1 MLVSPGFSSYN
12 TAMKNLQ
19 AEGRTLAFIDFDGVF
34 CDSLT
39 ECFVSSWI
47 AYHKFHTKD
56 NPDFV
61 SVADRRLYDVYR
73 PFIRRGGDYVILQH
87 CVSEGIEL
95 AKQEDFDRLEAELGD
110 TADEFHEL
118 FYRARR
124 ELLAEDKEFWIS
136 LNHVFDGL
144 AEAAKQWAKSENCY
158 VLSTKEAPFIR
169 EILVHKDIDWP
180 LERII
185 CSGKRRKIDII
196 REVLAETGADGGLL
210 FEDQVDHLYRI
221 NDPRVKGFLASWGYV
236 KPEWLRQKDFPVIDQ
251 QEMVRLVDGVM

>member
-1 MLVSPGFSSYN
+1 M
-12 TAMKNLQ
+12 
-19 AEGRTLAFIDFDGVF
+19 
-34 CDSLT
+34 
-39 ECFVSSWI
+39 
-47 AYHKFHTKD
+47 
-56 NPDFV
+56 
-61 SVADRRLYDVYR
+61 
-73 PFIRRGGDYVILQH
+73 ILQH

-221 NDPRVKGFLASWGYV
+221 NDPPGKGFSCILGIRKTRVAQAEGFSGD
-236 KPEWLRQKDFPVIDQ
+236 RSA
-251 QEMVRLVDGVM
+251 EMVRLVDGVM